1 MTKMTDPRKLFL
13 HELGDILYVEKLLV
27 KTLPKLAEES
37 TDDELRGGFQ
47 QHLEE
52 TTQHVENVERAF
64 EALGEKAKAEK
75 CPGIEGI
82 KAEHDEFVSDE
93 QPSPAVLDAFLTGA
107 GARTEHYEIAAYT
120 GLVTMAKAFG
130 EDECVRLLSRN
141 LAQEHAALARLE
153 GISER
158 LAERAAQLATA

>member
-1 MTKMTDPRKLFL
+1 MTKMTDPRELFL
-13 HELGDILYVEKLLV
+13 HELGDILYAEKLLV

-37 TDDELRGGFQ
+37 TDDALRAGFTE
-47 QHLEE
+47 HLEE
-52 TTQHVENVERAF
+52 TRQHVENVERAF
-64 EALGEKAKAEK
+64 EALGEKAKAQK

-82 KAEHDEFVSDE
+82 KTEHDEFLSEE
-93 QPSPAVLDAFLTGA
+93 QPSPAVRDAFLTGA

-141 LAQEHAALARLE
+141 LAQEQAALAKLE

-158 LAERAAQLATA
+158 LAESAAQPATA